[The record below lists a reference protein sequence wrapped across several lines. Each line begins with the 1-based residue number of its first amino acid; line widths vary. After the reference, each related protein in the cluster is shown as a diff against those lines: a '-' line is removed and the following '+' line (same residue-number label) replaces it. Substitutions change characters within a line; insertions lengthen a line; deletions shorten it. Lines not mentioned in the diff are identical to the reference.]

1 MGFSSIPND
10 HLTGHQF
17 FFFKKL
23 LLLLLLFKGYVELGR
38 MDTWWRVRGK
48 GPLIFFERNT
58 DEISKTINDKSTKVV
73 SVSKPM
79 E

>member
-1 MGFSSIPND
+1 M
-10 HLTGHQF
+10 
-17 FFFKKL
+17 
-23 LLLLLLFKGYVELGR
+23 GR